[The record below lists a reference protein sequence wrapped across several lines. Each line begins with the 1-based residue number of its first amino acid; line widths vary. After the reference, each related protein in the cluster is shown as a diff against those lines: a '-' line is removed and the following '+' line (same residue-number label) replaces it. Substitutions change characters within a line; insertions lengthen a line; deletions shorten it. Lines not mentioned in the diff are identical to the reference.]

1 MNRKF
6 ISHGLLS
13 VAFFLL
19 TFTALAQD
27 DDEFEPVDLP
37 DNIAEKVAG
46 FDQEKIDFLSEIPE
60 SADDGT
66 RAR

>member
-1 MNRKF
+1 MIRKF
-6 ISHGLLS
+6 IGHGLLL
-13 VAFFLL
+13 VAFCIL
-19 TFTALAQD
+19 TLTALAQD
-27 DDEFEPVDLP
+27 DDQFEPVDLP
-37 DNIAEKVAG
+37 DNIAEKVTG